1 VKWGELVGRKWP
13 GIPLVVLALLL
24 QGLALPLS
32 QGKGKGE
39 AGLAAKG
46 PALVLK
52 EERQGSGTS
61 SLAQTPA
68 RPSETAARP
77 SYQGVRPPLPT
88 VLPAIH
94 LYLLYGRLQ
103 LDGG

>member
-1 VKWGELVGRKWP
+1 MRQGRAL

-24 QGLALPLS
+24 QGPALPLS

-39 AGLAAKG
+39 TGLAAKG

-52 EERQGSGTS
+52 EERQGGGTS
-61 SLAQTPA
+61 PLAQTPA
-68 RPSETAARP
+68 KPSEAAARP
-77 SYQGVRPPLPT
+77 PCRGVRPPPQT